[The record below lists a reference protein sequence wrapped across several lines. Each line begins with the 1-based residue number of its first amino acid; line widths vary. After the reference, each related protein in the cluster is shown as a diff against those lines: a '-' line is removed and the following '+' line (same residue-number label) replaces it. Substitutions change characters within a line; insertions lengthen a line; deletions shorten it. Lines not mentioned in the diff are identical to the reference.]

1 MYKHK
6 NSVEGTKPRHG
17 EEAQQRRQTAA
28 ELDNP
33 AAGTLVSP
41 FNHNLLDMRK
51 KLYIQDEP
59 VDPNMINKLPTFMM
73 SQHTRFSPKL
83 RMKDHMLSFK
93 TIDQGE
99 MIKCGLASRKA
110 AYAEETSRKQK
121 DKMKQVQKTE
131 DFQLSFFEE

>member
-1 MYKHK
+1 M
-6 NSVEGTKPRHG
+6 EAAKPQAKQA
-17 EEAQQRRQTAA
+17 EEAQQRRQSAA
-28 ELDNP
+28 EAGNP
-33 AAGTLVSP
+33 ATSPVVSP

-51 KLYIQDEP
+51 KLYIHDEA

-110 AYAEETSRKQK
+110 ADETSRKRK
-121 DKMKQVQKTE
+121 DKMKHVPKTE